1 MEEAQAE
8 EEALREAVEQ
18 QEEGDMPGEDEP
30 EWQNEDDPNYNP
42 DEYIDDNGDGEH
54 QDSDMDID
62 EEQNPP
68 GPDEQS
74 TTPDQ
79 KEPWENQP
87 SDGQVDDTN
96 DPNGYLHDKTIERE
110 AGMGQ
115 GEVPG
120 DVAAV
125 ADVHNEVM
133 DTGSEVANAAAQ
145 PEGFQANE
153 QNAPSA
159 EPSFMDKAIGG
170 AVDLATGA
178 VGLVTDVASGALDVA
193 FGATKGL
200 VGGAADLASSAMNAL
215 TGGGGQQQQTAPQ
228 QQQSGGLFSAIG
240 NALNGITSGV

>member
-1 MEEAQAE
+1 MRDSANQN
-8 EEALREAVEQ
+8 EQ
-18 QEEGDMPGEDEP
+18 DMRQQGEGDMPGEDEP
-30 EWQNEDDPNYNP
+30 EWQNKDDPHYNP
-42 DEYIDDNGDGEH
+42 DEYADDKGDGER
-54 QDSDMDID
+54 QSSDMDIN

-68 GPDEQS
+68 GQGEQS
-74 TTPDQ
+74 ETPDQ

-87 SDGQVDDTN
+87 SDGEVDRTN
-96 DPNGYLHDKTIERE
+96 DPNGDLHDKTIETE
-110 AGMGQ
+110 AAMDP

-125 ADVHNEVM
+125 ADVYSGLM
-133 DTGSEVANAAAQ
+133 DVGSDVSNASSQ

-178 VGLVTDVASGALDVA
+178 VGLVTDAASGALDVA

-200 VGGAADLASSAMNAL
+200 VGGAVDLA
-215 TGGGGQQQQTAPQ
+215 
-228 QQQSGGLFSAIG
+228 
-240 NALNGITSGV
+240 